1 MFDLERWQEIFE
13 TLSKNKLRTFL
24 TGLSV
29 ASGIFILVVLLGF
42 SKGIENGVRSQ
53 FEQDATNRI
62 SVRTGVTTKGYKGLN
77 PGRYIQLKNS
87 SFEAVEN
94 KYDDYLDY
102 RTKDY
107 NIWGGNVTY
116 NNETGNYRVRGTLPD
131 NQFIE
136 NADIGSGRFVS
147 QLDVEERR
155 KVAVIGNKMKVDLFK
170 GEDPID
176 KNIQIFGMNFKVI
189 GVYFDPGGDR
199 EESQV
204 YIPVSTAQQVF
215 NAGENIRNMAF
226 TVKMADNFDDA
237 VAMSTAISEG
247 IEQQL
252 KEIHTVAPDDMS
264 AVRVNNTLE
273 EAQKIYSLI
282 ATIQAVFWFVGIGTI
297 IAGIV
302 GVGNIMLIIVKERT
316 KEIGIRKA
324 LGAYPTSIV
333 GMILQEAVFVTMFA
347 GLLGLIFGL
356 GLLELVGPNI
366 ENDFIKYPQVNFNI
380 AITTVFILVLAGT
393 FAGFIPAYRA
403 AKIKPIIALRDE

>member
-62 SVRTGVTTKGYKGLN
+62 SVWTGVTTKGYKGLN
-77 PGRYIQLKNS
+77 PGRYVQMKNS

-94 KYDDYLDY
+94 KYDEYLDY

-107 NIWGGNVTY
+107 NIWGGNVSY

-136 NADIGSGRFVS
+136 NADIGSGRFIS
-147 QLDVEERR
+147 QLDIDERK
-155 KVAVIGNKMKVDLFK
+155 KVAVIGNKMKTDLFK

-176 KNIQIFGMNFKVI
+176 KNVQIFGMNFKVI

-226 TVKMADNFDDA
+226 TVKMADNFDQA
-237 VAMSTAISEG
+237 VALSTAISEG

-324 LGAYPTSIV
+324 LGAYPMSIV

-347 GLLGLIFGL
+347 GLFGLIFGL

-366 ENDFIKYPQVNFNI
+366 ENDFIKYPQVNFTI
-380 AITTVFILVLAGT
+380 ALITVFILVLAGT
-393 FAGFIPAYRA
+393 IAGFIPAYRA
-403 AKIKPIIALRDE
+403 AKIKPIVALRDE

>member
-62 SVRTGVTTKGYKGLN
+62 SVWTGLTTKGYKGLN
-77 PGRYIQLKNS
+77 PGRYVQMKNS

-136 NADIGSGRFVS
+136 NADIGSGRFIS
-147 QLDVEERR
+147 QLDVDERK
-155 KVAVIGNKMKVDLFK
+155 KVAVIGNKMKTDLFK
-170 GEDPID
+170 GEDPIE

-226 TVKMADNFDDA
+226 TVKMADNFDEA
-237 VAMSTAISEG
+237 VALSTAISEG

-324 LGAYPTSIV
+324 LGALPMSIV

-347 GLLGLIFGL
+347 GLFGLIFGL

-380 AITTVFILVLAGT
+380 ALTTVFLLVLAGT
-393 FAGFIPAYRA
+393 VAGFIPAYRA
-403 AKIKPIIALRDE
+403 ARIKPIVALRDE

>member
-13 TLSKNKLRTFL
+13 TLSKNRLRTFL

-62 SVRTGVTTKGYKGLN
+62 SVWTGVTTKGYKGLN
-77 PGRYIQLKNS
+77 PGRYVQMKNS

-94 KYDDYLDY
+94 KYDEYLDY

-107 NIWGGNVTY
+107 NIWGGNVSY

-136 NADIGSGRFVS
+136 NADIGSGRFIS
-147 QLDVEERR
+147 QLDIDERK
-155 KVAVIGNKMKVDLFK
+155 KVAVIGNKMKTDLFK

-176 KNIQIFGMNFKVI
+176 KNVQIFGMNFKVI

-226 TVKMADNFDDA
+226 TVKMAENFDEA

-324 LGAYPTSIV
+324 LGAYPMSIV

-347 GLLGLIFGL
+347 GLFGLIFGL

-380 AITTVFILVLAGT
+380 ALTTVFILVLAGT
-393 FAGFIPAYRA
+393 VAGFIPAYRA
-403 AKIKPIIALRDE
+403 ARIKPIVALRDE

>member
-29 ASGIFILVVLLGF
+29 ASGIFILVILLGF
-42 SKGIENGVRSQ
+42 SQGIANGVKSQ
-53 FEQDATNRI
+53 FEQDATNRV
-62 SVRTGVTTKGYKGLN
+62 SVWTGVTTKGYKGLN

-87 SFEAVEN
+87 SFDAVVNE
-94 KYDDYLDY
+94 YDDYLHY

-107 NIWGGNVTY
+107 MIWGGTISY

-136 NADIGSGRFVS
+136 NADIGSGRFINQS
-147 QLDVEERR
+147 DINESK
-155 KVAVIGNKMKVDLFK
+155 KVAVIGNKIKQDLFK
-170 GEDPID
+170 GEDPI
-176 KNIQIFGMNFKVI
+176 NQNVQIFGMNFKVV
-189 GVYFDPGGDR
+189 GVFFDPGGDR
-199 EESQV
+199 EEGQV
-204 YIPVSTAQQVF
+204 YIPVSTAQKVF
-215 NAGENIRNMAF
+215 NAGDNIRNMAF
-226 TVKMADNFDDA
+226 TVKMADDFDEA
-237 VAMSTAISEG
+237 VAMSNAIALG
-247 IEQQL
+247 IERKI
-252 KEIHTVAPDDMS
+252 KEIHTVAPDDVS

-273 EAQKIYSLI
+273 QAEKIYSLV

-324 LGAYPTSIV
+324 LGALPMSIV

-347 GLLGLIFGL
+347 GLFGLIFGL
-356 GLLELVGPNI
+356 GLLELVGPLI
-366 ENDFIKYPQVNFNI
+366 ESDFIKYPQVDFNI
-380 AITTVFILVLAGT
+380 AITTVFLLVFAGAL
-393 FAGFIPAYRA
+393 AGFIPAYRA
-403 AKIKPIIALRDE
+403 AKIKPIVALRDE

>member
-29 ASGIFILVVLLGF
+29 ASGIFILVILLGF
-42 SKGIENGVRSQ
+42 SQGIANGVKSQ
-53 FEQDATNRI
+53 FEQDATNRV
-62 SVRTGVTTKGYKGLN
+62 SVWTGVTTKGYKGLN

-87 SFEAVEN
+87 SFDAVVNE
-94 KYDDYLDY
+94 YDDYLDY

-107 NIWGGNVTY
+107 MIWGGTISY

-136 NADIGSGRFVS
+136 NADIGSGRFINQS
-147 QLDVEERR
+147 DINESK
-155 KVAVIGNKMKVDLFK
+155 KVAVIGNKIKQDLFK
-170 GEDPID
+170 GEDPI
-176 KNIQIFGMNFKVI
+176 NQNVQIFGMNFKVV
-189 GVYFDPGGDR
+189 GVFFDPGGDR
-199 EESQV
+199 EEGQV
-204 YIPVSTAQQVF
+204 YIPVSTAQKVF
-215 NAGENIRNMAF
+215 NAGDNIRNMAF
-226 TVKMADNFDDA
+226 TVKMADDFDEA
-237 VAMSTAISEG
+237 VAMSNAIALG
-247 IEQQL
+247 IERKI
-252 KEIHTVAPDDMS
+252 KEIHTVAPDDIS

-273 EAQKIYSLI
+273 QAEKIYSLV

-324 LGAYPTSIV
+324 LGALPMSIV

-347 GLLGLIFGL
+347 GLFGLIFGL
-356 GLLELVGPNI
+356 GLLELVGPLI
-366 ENDFIKYPQVNFNI
+366 ESDFIKYPQVDFNI
-380 AITTVFILVLAGT
+380 AITTVFLLVFAGAL
-393 FAGFIPAYRA
+393 AGFIPAYRA
-403 AKIKPIIALRDE
+403 AKIKPIVALRDE